1 MGCIPLK
8 KRKKYFTTKKKK
20 KLQFLFGTAIA
31 AFIILNGTIVW
42 IQNVKGEEYGKKV
55 LSQQNFAN
63 KTIPFRRGD
72 IKDSNGNILA
82 TSQKVYNMILDCKQL
97 NSLGKDYIDATV
109 KAMAECFPEYDE
121 STLRQILKD
130 KKKSSYT
137 VLQKKMTYEQIQAF
151 VELSEDEKK
160 GKNIAGVW
168 FEDEYQRTYPGG
180 TLACDIIG
188 FTYQG
193 SIGNCGIEKSYN
205 DVLNGE
211 NGKEYGYLNLDSGQE
226 KVVKNA
232 TDGNTV
238 VTTID
243 SNIQKIAEK
252 YILEFNEE
260 HRNEAREGAGSLNTG
275 VIIQNPNTGEI
286 LAEASYPVFDL
297 NQPYDTSTAG
307 VTAADIAQIQAKQAQ
322 EIEQKRQAGEEVDET
337 KLSDATTEALSAVWR
352 NYCVNDTFEPG
363 STAKTLTIAT
373 GIETGTLTGDE
384 TYVCDGV
391 EVVGDRTIHCV
402 NRSGHGTENTAQA
415 LMYSCNDALMQM
427 SYKIG
432 IDNFTKYQS
441 IFGIGR
447 KTTIDLPAEPN
458 TSQLLY
464 TRENMKPVDLA
475 TSSFGQTFN
484 VTMTQ
489 MMSAFCSVVNGG
501 YYYQPHVVKRI
512 ESPSGTTVKT
522 IEPVLMRQTISKET
536 SDIMKGYL
544 KEVCMNGT
552 AKTAVVPGYS
562 MGGKTGTAE
571 KVENGQRK
579 KKCYVVS
586 FIGCVPADNPELAI
600 YVTIDEP
607 NVADQAHSSYAQEIA
622 RKILA
627 EVLPYMNIYPDDET
641 AAAQQEE
648 TQPQDSVQPAEDST
662 QPSEGAQPAGE
673 DPQPS
678 DVGQTG
684 QQYEPGAGDDSVF
697 E

>member
-1 MGCIPLK
+1 
-8 KRKKYFTTKKKK
+8 
-20 KLQFLFGTAIA
+20 
-31 AFIILNGTIVW
+31 
-42 IQNVKGEEYGKKV
+42 
-55 LSQQNFAN
+55 
-63 KTIPFRRGD
+63 
-72 IKDSNGNILA
+72 
-82 TSQKVYNMILDCKQL
+82 MILDAKQL
-97 NSLGKDYIDATV
+97 MSLGEKYIDATV
-109 KAMAECFPEYDE
+109 QAMAECFEQYDE
-121 STLRQILKD
+121 STLRQLLEE

-137 VLQKKMTYEQIQAF
+137 VLEKKMSYEEIREF
-151 VELSEDEKK
+151 VEISEDEQS
-160 GKNIAGVW
+160 GKYIAGIW

-180 TLACDIIG
+180 TLACDVVG

-211 NGKEYGYLNLDSGQE
+211 NGKEYGYLNLESGQE
-226 KVVKNA
+226 KVVKAA

-243 SNIQKIAEK
+243 SNVQKIVEK
-252 YILEFNEE
+252 YILEFNEA

-286 LAEASYPVFDL
+286 IAEASYPVFDL
-297 NQPYDTSTAG
+297 NNPYDVSTAG
-307 VTAADIAQIQAKQAQ
+307 ITAADIDVIRQAQAQ
-322 EIEQKRQAGEEVDET
+322 EVELKRQAGEEVDET
-337 KLSDATTEALSAVWR
+337 KLSDATTQALSAVWR

-384 TYVCDGV
+384 TYICDGA
-391 EVVGDRTIHCV
+391 EVVGDHTIHCV

-522 IEPVLMRQTISKET
+522 MDSVLMRQTISKET

-552 AKTAVVPGYS
+552 AKTAVVPGYT

-586 FIGCVPADNPELAI
+586 FIGCVPADNPEIAI

-607 NVADQAHSSYAQEIA
+607 NVADQAHSSYAQELA
-622 RKILA
+622 RKILT
-627 EVLPYMNIYPDDET
+627 EVLPYMNIYPDNE
-641 AAAQQEE
+641 AALPQQDTEASAN
-648 TQPQDSVQPAEDST
+648 DAS
-662 QPSEGAQPAGE
+662 GAQPAADGQSTQE
-673 DPQPS
+673 DTQP
-678 DVGQTG
+678 VAGTEEVQQNG
-684 QQYEPGAGDDSVF
+684 QYEPAAEDDTVF